1 MEGVEEANN
10 RAVVY
15 ARVSVATEDVN
26 NQIENIKEWARKNG
40 YVIMG
45 VFPDRAVTGA
55 TNPLER
61 REFQNMLSFCENNG
75 IKTILVW
82 DLARFG
88 RSLPEAVEALRKL
101 LDDGYKVIFTRYNLR
116 ADLNDIGGKVMIYTL
131 LMAAELERDF
141 LKMRME
147 AAREAGKTIHR
158 PATPI
163 PIDEVKKLLK
173 KGWTLRQIHAYL
185 LGKGELRY
193 REKGREKQLSY
204 KQFVYRLNKEGIRKR
219 GK

>member
-1 MEGVEEANN
+1 MENK
-10 RAVVY
+10 AVIY
-15 ARVSVATEDVN
+15 ARVSVREEDVG
-26 NQIENIKEWARKNG
+26 NQIENIKAWAQRNG
-40 YVIMG
+40 YTVIG

-55 TNPLER
+55 SNPMER
-61 REFQNMLSFCENNG
+61 TEFQNMLSFCRNNG

-88 RSLPEAVEALRKL
+88 RSLPEAVEALKKL
-101 LDDGYKVIFTRYNLR
+101 LNDGYEVIFTRYNLR

-147 AAREAGKTIHR
+147 AAKATGKTIHR

-163 PIDEVKKLLK
+163 PLEEVKKLLK
-173 KGWTLRQIHAYL
+173 KGWTLKQIHAYL
-185 LGKGELRY
+185 LGKGELKY
-193 REKGREKQLSY
+193 REKGQEKQLSY
-204 KQFVYRLNKEGIRKR
+204 KQFVYRLNREGIRKR
-219 GK
+219 THKT

>member
-1 MEGVEEANN
+1 MENK
-10 RAVVY
+10 AVIY
-15 ARVSVATEDVN
+15 ARVSVREEDVG
-26 NQIENIKEWARKNG
+26 NQIENIKAWAQRNG
-40 YVIMG
+40 YTVIG

-55 TNPLER
+55 SNPMER
-61 REFQNMLSFCENNG
+61 TEFQNMLSFCRNNG

-88 RSLPEAVEALRKL
+88 RSLPEAVEALKKL
-101 LDDGYKVIFTRYNLR
+101 LNEGYEVIFTRYNLK

-147 AAREAGKTIHR
+147 AAKAAGKTIHR

-163 PIDEVKKLLK
+163 PVEEVKKHKK
-173 KGWTLRQIHAYL
+173 KGWTLKQIHAYL
-185 LGKGELRY
+185 LGKGELKY
-193 REKGREKQLSY
+193 REKGQEKQLSY
-204 KQFVYRLNKEGIRKR
+204 KQFVYRLNREGI
-219 GK
+219 GKKKHKT